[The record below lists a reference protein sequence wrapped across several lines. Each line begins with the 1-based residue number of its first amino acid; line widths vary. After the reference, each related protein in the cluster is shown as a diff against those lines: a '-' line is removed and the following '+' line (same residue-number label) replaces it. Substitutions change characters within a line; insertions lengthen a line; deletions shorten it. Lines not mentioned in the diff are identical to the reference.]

1 MSFTLP
7 VNFSYDDPLPFTC
20 KEDPDVAYSIF
31 IYIFQA
37 SYLVLG
43 ATLNSLIIH
52 TIFKSKNKEKYRSN
66 SFYYLYTSEAIMSIY
81 DSLVAAFFS
90 RLVLRVS
97 PLCTILSPFFFT
109 PSIITK
115 AYYATYNYNLA
126 FKTISQIVISFN
138 RMTCVVLPIRHAT
151 LWKRI
156 LKPILIIQHL
166 FPLGVIWNILLS
178 RVYTNPSGYGFS
190 VNYKAAIPWANVS
203 LLNLFHCIPCVVLVT
218 IFFIVTIYGLTMLE
232 YRIKNVERH
241 LTIFTLIMGL
251 QTTLF
256 AFTQIY
262 FAFLATYIPSIRGYI
277 LLLAFHIFDILHV
290 YSPIALLISNREL
303 RNDIFRLKKE
313 NGGYAAGN
321 NEILFS
327 KK

>member
-7 VNFSYDDPLPFTC
+7 PNFSYSDPLPFTC
-20 KEDPDVAYSIF
+20 NEDPDVALSIL
-31 IYIFQA
+31 IYLVQA

-43 ATLNSLIIH
+43 ATLNILIICA
-52 TIFKSKNKEKYRSN
+52 IFKSKNKEKYRSN
-66 SFYYLYTSEAIMSIY
+66 SFYYLYTSEAIISIY
-81 DSLVAAFFS
+81 DTLVAAFFS
-90 RLVLRVS
+90 RLIGRVS
-97 PLCTILSPFFFT
+97 PLCPIIAPYFFT

-115 AYYATYNYNLA
+115 TYYTMSTYNAA

-138 RMTCVVLPIRHAT
+138 RMTCVVLPVRHVT

-156 LKPILIIQHL
+156 LRPVLIAQYL
-166 FPLGVIWNILLS
+166 LPFGVIWNILLS
-178 RVYTNPSGYGFS
+178 RVYINPSGYGFS
-190 VNYKAAIPWANVS
+190 VNYKAAIPWANTS

-218 IFFIVTIYGLTMLE
+218 IFFIVTIYGLTILE
-232 YRIKNVERH
+232 YRIKNVERY

-262 FAFLATYIPSIRGYI
+262 FAFLATSIPSIRAMMLSI
-277 LLLAFHIFDILHV
+277 AFHIFDVQHV

-303 RNDIFRLKKE
+303 RNDIFSSNRE
-313 NGGYAAGN
+313 NGG
-321 NEILFS
+321 
-327 KK
+327 